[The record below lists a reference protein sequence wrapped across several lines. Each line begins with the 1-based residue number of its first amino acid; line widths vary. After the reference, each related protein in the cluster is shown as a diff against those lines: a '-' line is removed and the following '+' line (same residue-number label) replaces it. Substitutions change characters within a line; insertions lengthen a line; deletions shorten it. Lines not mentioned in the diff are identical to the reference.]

1 MPVSKRQR
9 AFAFLL
15 YPESAPADWLDRLR
29 DLHVPIAVSPLHDR
43 DVFTAD
49 KDGHKAGE
57 IKKPHYHVMMCFSGK
72 KSLEQVYQMLA
83 GLLIKHVEPIDDA
96 RGYCRYLT
104 HMDDADKAQYN
115 PADIITIS
123 GFDYA
128 GLMAPTKAQ
137 TDQIRS
143 EVLSWIRETDCVNY
157 CDLVYFCHDV
167 EPDWLDYVEHHTMF
181 LAEVIKGQWRKAGGA
196 SSSPRTG
203 RRATAAGR
211 IEICFTACGA
221 AERNPEFQK
230 KPKRLAWAFLFPRL
244 ARPRSAGRRN
254 LLARALVNSEGH
266 AARYNF
272 GDGCAILCM
281 AKRIQNWTSV
291 LSCTRCFVYTKLH
304 LAPIFILLIL
314 TLAGA
319 GR

>member
-1 MPVSKRQR
+1 MRGRPGFLEHETPQAGNTPAYAGKTKAEQTTVVVCVCKKDFIMPASKRQR

-15 YPESAPADWLDRLR
+15 WPESAPADWLDRLR
-29 DLHVPIAVSPLHDR
+29 DLHVPMAVSPLHDR

-72 KSLEQVYQMLA
+72 KSLEQVYQMVA
-83 GLLIKHVEPIDDA
+83 GLLLDVKHVEPLDDA

-181 LAEVIKGQWRKAGGA
+181 LAEVIKGQWRKAGGT
-196 SSSPRTG
+196 SSSPEDGKKSTG
-203 RRATAAGR
+203 GR
-211 IEICFTACGA
+211 
-221 AERNPEFQK
+221 K
-230 KPKRLAWAFLFPRL
+230 
-244 ARPRSAGRRN
+244 
-254 LLARALVNSEGH
+254 
-266 AARYNF
+266 
-272 GDGCAILCM
+272 D
-281 AKRIQNWTSV
+281 
-291 LSCTRCFVYTKLH
+291 
-304 LAPIFILLIL
+304 
-314 TLAGA
+314 
-319 GR
+319 